1 MAYFKLINLFMKNH
15 RIVIALSTL
24 SLTNLVMIR
33 KPSIVAFSNF
43 LALNK

>member
-1 MAYFKLINLFMKNH
+1 MMNEFMKTH
-15 RIVIALSTL
+15 RVVLALSTL

-43 LALNK
+43 LAVNK